1 MFLVAEEITMHLSL
15 FPNETP
21 FVFHHDI
28 NHKIVGELVGPPH
41 YHNFFEIYYIESGN
55 CSYFIDNK
63 SHQLQ
68 PGDVVLVPEG
78 VIHNTFYKDVE
89 YSRML
94 INCSRRFIPSAVMP
108 YLPSMLYLYRNPEV
122 TDTIHSLFKSIEAEY
137 QKNDALSQESL
148 NCYVQMLFYTMIR
161 NPNTYDNQNKYNRYI
176 SDAIRYIQ
184 KNFTSDLKLPDVA
197 KHVFINPKYLTRLLK
212 KETGFGFS
220 EYLNLLRLQYA
231 ETLLQQSN
239 NLSISEISKQCGFAD
254 SNYFSVKFKK
264 QYGVSPKKRQQ
275 QLRCKIH
282 T

>member
-1 MFLVAEEITMHLSL
+1 MDVSL
-15 FPNETP
+15 FHIEQP
-21 FVFHHDI
+21 FEFHHDI
-28 NHKIVGELVGPPH
+28 DQKIVGELVGPPH
-41 YHNFFEIYYIESGN
+41 YHNFFEIYYIEKGN

-94 INCSRRFIPSAVMP
+94 INCSRRFIPTAVMS

-122 TDTIHSLFKSIEAEY
+122 TNTIYSIFKSIEAEY
-137 QKNDALSQESL
+137 YKNDALSQESL
-148 NCYVQMLFYTMIR
+148 NCYTQMLFFTMAR
-161 NPNTYDNQNKYNRYI
+161 NPNTYDNRKKSNHYTA
-176 SDAIRYIQ
+176 DAIRYMQ
-184 KNFTSDLKLPDVA
+184 KNFTGELTLPEVA
-197 KHVFINPKYLTRLLK
+197 NRFFISPEHLSRMLK

-231 ETLLQQSN
+231 ETLLQQSDK
-239 NLSISEISKQCGFAD
+239 LSISEISEQCGFND

-275 QLRCKIH
+275 ELRGKAIGQ
-282 T
+282 

>member
-1 MFLVAEEITMHLSL
+1 MHLSS

-21 FVFHHDI
+21 FIFHHDI
-28 NHKIVGELVGPPH
+28 NRKIVGELIGPPH
-41 YHNFFEIYYIESGN
+41 YHNFFEIYYIESGK

-68 PGDVVLVPEG
+68 TGDVVLVPEG

-94 INCSRRFIPSAVMP
+94 INCSRRFIPTAVMP
-108 YLPSMLYLYRNPEV
+108 YLPSMLYLYRNPDV
-122 TDTIHSLFKSIEAEY
+122 ADTIYSIFKSIEAEY

-148 NCYVQMLFYTMIR
+148 NCYTQMLFYTMAR
-161 NPNTYDNQNKYNRYI
+161 NPNTYDNKKKSNRYTA
-176 SDAIRYIQ
+176 DAIRYMQ
-184 KNFTSDLKLPDVA
+184 KNFTKDLSLPEVSR
-197 KHVFINPKYLTRLLK
+197 HFFINPKYLTRLLK

-231 ETLLQQSN
+231 ETLLQQSDK
-239 NLSISEISKQCGFAD
+239 LSISEISEQCGFHD
-254 SNYFSVKFKK
+254 SNYFCVKFKK

-275 QLRCKIH
+275 ELRRSLHKQKENPPQE
-282 T
+282 